1 MFGLS
6 SAEPDLVFD
15 RLLRDEPSFR
25 GRVETRWRELRAG
38 PLSEAALD
46 AWIDA
51 RSEALAPYMD
61 ADYRVVPPL
70 GAEPDFAA
78 NVRALRTQVRNR
90 LSLLDRW
97 LAPR

>member
-1 MFGLS
+1 MSPLF
-6 SAEPDLVFD
+6 A
-15 RLLRDEPSFR
+15 RLLRDEPSFS
-25 GRVETRWRELRAG
+25 GRVRRRWRELRAG
-38 PLSEAALD
+38 PLSERALD
-46 AWIDA
+46 AWIDE

-78 NVRALRTQVRNR
+78 NVRALRAQVRTR

-97 LAPR
+97 LAPL